1 MLVFR
6 ASVPQE
12 SSIEG
17 YLQELEKDGE
27 LVILDEVMDEEELLE
42 RVAGVF
48 PEKYVGRPRLPVE
61 VTVRCAYWK
70 TRYGLSYR
78 ELAHALLVNVEAQ
91 WFCRV
96 RKESGIPSFS
106 CLQQN
111 LAQLAEET
119 WKKINQWIVAKARQ
133 KHHTK
138 GLKCRKDST
147 VVEANLRY
155 PTDGGIL
162 IAGIRTVVREV
173 KKVVGKALPRGFRSF
188 KNKLKEARNQLRRV
202 GKQGK
207 EQVNEVLG
215 ELCGM
220 AEHVLH
226 TSREVCGEKVERF
239 RDRLEQVVVQTRQ
252 VMAGVKSI
260 PHRIVSFFEEYAR
273 PLVKGKA
280 GVSCEFGLG
289 VQIQEDELLIV
300 DWECQETLEDA
311 GSLEGG
317 LDRFEEI
324 HGHPPK
330 AFSADS
336 QYGSEKEDTWEKLKA
351 RGLEEVSIPFRGKD
365 KAKYG
370 GKRFRALQKWRS
382 GSEGTIS
389 VLKRLRGLGKIRE
402 RGEAGF
408 RRGVGLGIVTQNWVR
423 LARAMGGS
431 PERTH
436 KV

>member
-1 MLVFR
+1 MIMLVIR

-17 YLQELEKDGE
+17 YIQGLEKDRE
-27 LVILDEVMDEEELLE
+27 LVILDEVMDDKELLD

-48 PEKYVGRPRLPVE
+48 PEKDVGRHRLPVE
-61 VTVRCAYWK
+61 VTLRCTYWK

-96 RKESGIPSFS
+96 RKEGGLPSFS
-106 CLQQN
+106 CLHQN
-111 LAQLAEET
+111 IAQLDEET
-119 WKKINQWIVAKARQ
+119 WKQINKWIVTKARQ

-147 VVEANLRY
+147 VVEANVRY

-162 IAGIRTVVREV
+162 IDGIRTVVREV
-173 KKVVGKALPRGFRSF
+173 KTVVGKALPKGFRSF
-188 KNKLKEARNQLRRV
+188 QHKVKEARNTLRRV
-202 GKQGK
+202 GKGGTEK
-207 EQVNEVLG
+207 VYEVL
-215 ELCGM
+215 EALCGM
-220 AEHVLH
+220 AQHVVR
-226 TSREVCGEKVERF
+226 TSREVGGEQVEVVV
-239 RDRLEQVVVQTRQ
+239 DRLEQVVTQTRQ
-252 VMAGVKSI
+252 VIAGVKHL

-273 PLVKGKA
+273 PIVKGKA

-289 VQIQEDELLIV
+289 VQLQEDELLIV
-300 DWECQETLEDA
+300 DWECQETLDDV
-311 GSLEGG
+311 GSLERG
-317 LDRFEEI
+317 LDRFEEL

-330 AFSADS
+330 AFTADG
-336 QYGSEKEDTWEKLKA
+336 QYASEQAKTWEKLKA
-351 RGLEEVSIPFRGKD
+351 RGIAEVSIPFRGKE

-370 GKRFRALQKWRS
+370 GNRFWALQRWRS

-389 VLKRLRGLGKIRE
+389 VLKRMRGLGKIRE

-408 RRGVGLGIVTQNWVR
+408 RRGVGMGIVTQNWVR
-423 LARAMGGS
+423 LARAMG
-431 PERTH
+431 
-436 KV
+436 

>member
-1 MLVFR
+1 MLVIR

-12 SSIEG
+12 SSLEG
-17 YLQELEKDGE
+17 YIEDLEKARE
-27 LVILDEVMDEEELLE
+27 LVVLDEVMDDEELLE

-48 PEKYVGRPRLPVE
+48 PEEYVGRHRLPVE

-78 ELAHALLVNVEAQ
+78 ELEHALLVNVEAQ

-96 RKESGIPSFS
+96 RKESGLPSFS

-111 LAQLAEET
+111 IAQLDEEM
-119 WKKINQWIVAKARQ
+119 WKQINKWVVAKARQ

-147 VVEANLRY
+147 VVEANVRY

-162 IAGIRTVVREV
+162 IDGIRTVVREV
-173 KKVVGKALPRGFRSF
+173 MKVVGKALPGGFRSF
-188 KNKLKEARNQLRRV
+188 KHKVKEARNTLRRV

-207 EQVNEVLG
+207 AQVNEVLG
-215 ELCGM
+215 ELCGI
-220 AEHVLH
+220 AEHVVR
-226 TSREVCGEKVERF
+226 TSSEVGGEQVAMV
-239 RDRLEQVVVQTRQ
+239 RDRLEQVVAQTRQ
-252 VMAGVKSI
+252 VIAGVKHL

-273 PLVKGKA
+273 PIVKGKA

-289 VQIQEDELLIV
+289 VQVQEDELLIV
-300 DWECQETLEDA
+300 DWECQETLDDA
-311 GSLEGG
+311 GSLAGG
-317 LDRFEEI
+317 LDRFEAI

-336 QYGSEKEDTWEKLKA
+336 HYGSEKEDTWEKLKE
-351 RGLEEVSIPFRGKD
+351 RGIEEVSIPFRGKD

-370 GKRFRALQKWRS
+370 GSRFWALQKWRS

-389 VLKRLRGLGKIRE
+389 VLKRMRGLRKIRE

-408 RRGVGLGIVTQNWVR
+408 RRGVGMGIVTQNWVR
-423 LARAMGGS
+423 LARAMG
-431 PERTH
+431 
-436 KV
+436 

>member
-1 MLVFR
+1 MLVLR

-17 YLQELEKDGE
+17 YLQNLEKAGELE
-27 LVILDEVMDEEELLE
+27 ILDEVMDDGELLD
-42 RVAGVF
+42 RVGGVF
-48 PEKYVGRPRLPVE
+48 PEKYVGRRRLAVE

-96 RKESGIPSFS
+96 RKESGLPSFS

-111 LAQLAEET
+111 MAQLEEAT
-119 WKKINQWIVAKARQ
+119 WKQINKWIVAKARQ

-147 VVEANLRY
+147 VVEANVRY

-162 IAGIRTVVREV
+162 IDGIRTVVRAV
-173 KKVVGKALPRGFRSF
+173 KKEVGKALPRGFRSF
-188 KNKLKEARNQLRRV
+188 KHKVKEARNTLRRV

-207 EQVNEVLG
+207 EQVNAVL
-215 ELCGM
+215 EALCGM
-220 AEHVLH
+220 AEHVVR
-226 TSREVCGEKVERF
+226 TSSEVSGEQVEVVV
-239 RDRLEQVVVQTRQ
+239 DRLEQVVAQTRQ
-252 VMAGVKSI
+252 VMAGVKHI

-300 DWECQETLEDA
+300 DWECQETLDDA

-317 LDRFEEI
+317 LDRFEEV

-336 QYGSEKEDTWEKLKA
+336 QYASEKEDTWEKLKE
-351 RGLEEVSIPFRGKD
+351 RGIEEVSIPFRGKD

-370 GKRFRALQKWRS
+370 GKRFWALQKWRS

-389 VLKRLRGLGKIRE
+389 VLKRMRGLRKIRE

-408 RRGVGLGIVTQNWVR
+408 RRGVGMGIVTQNWVR
-423 LARAMGGS
+423 LARAMG
-431 PERTH
+431 
-436 KV
+436 

>member
-1 MLVFR
+1 MLVIR

-17 YLQELEKDGE
+17 YLQGLEKARELE
-27 LVILDEVMDEEELLE
+27 LLDEVMDDEELLE

-48 PEKYVGRPRLPVE
+48 PAKYVGRHRLPVE
-61 VTVRCAYWK
+61 VTVRCAYWR

-78 ELAHALLVNVEAQ
+78 ELAHTLLVNVEAQ

-96 RKESGIPSFS
+96 RKESGLPSFS

-111 LAQLAEET
+111 IAQLDEET
-119 WKKINQWIVAKARQ
+119 WKRINQWIVAKARQ
-133 KHHTK
+133 QHKTR

-147 VVEANLRY
+147 VVEANVRY

-162 IAGIRTVVREV
+162 IDGIRTVVREV
-173 KKVVGKALPRGFRSF
+173 KKGVGKALPKGFRSF
-188 KNKLKEARNQLRRV
+188 KIKLKEARNRLRRV

-215 ELCGM
+215 EVCGM
-220 AEHVLH
+220 AQHVVR
-226 TSREVCGEKVERF
+226 TSREVCGEKVEVV
-239 RDRLEQVVVQTRQ
+239 RDRLEQVVTQTRQ
-252 VMAGVKSI
+252 VMAGVKHF

-289 VQIQEDELLIV
+289 VQLQEDELLIV
-300 DWECQETLEDA
+300 DWECQETLDDA

-317 LDRFEEI
+317 LDRFEEL

-330 AFSADS
+330 AFSADA
-336 QYGSEKEDTWEKLKA
+336 QYASEQAKTWEKLKE
-351 RGLEEVSIPFRGKD
+351 RGIEEVSIPFRGKD

-370 GKRFRALQKWRS
+370 GKRFWALQKWRS

-402 RGEAGF
+402 RGEVGF
-408 RRGVGLGIVTQNWVR
+408 RRGVGMGIVTQNWVR
-423 LARAMGGS
+423 LARALG
-431 PERTH
+431 
-436 KV
+436 

>member
-1 MLVFR
+1 MLVIR

-12 SSIEG
+12 SVLEG
-17 YLQELEKDGE
+17 YIQGIEKDRE
-27 LVILDEVMDEEELLE
+27 LVILDEVLDDEELLA

-48 PEKYVGRPRLPVE
+48 PEKYVGRHRLPVE

-70 TRYGLSYR
+70 TRHGLSYR
-78 ELAHALLVNVEAQ
+78 ELAHDLRVNLEAQ

-96 RKESGIPSFS
+96 RWEGGIPSFS

-111 LAQLAEET
+111 IAQLDEAT
-119 WKKINQWIVAKARQ
+119 WKQINQWIVAKARQ

-147 VVEANLRY
+147 VVEANVRY

-162 IAGIRTVVREV
+162 VDGIRTVVREV
-173 KKVVGKALPRGFRSF
+173 KKGVGKVLPRGFRSF
-188 KNKLKEARNQLRRV
+188 KHKLKEARNTLRRV

-207 EQVNEVLG
+207 EQVNEVL
-215 ELCGM
+215 EALCGM
-220 AEHVLH
+220 AEHVVR
-226 TSREVCGEKVERF
+226 TSSEVCGEKVEVF
-239 RDRLEQVVVQTRQ
+239 VDRLAQVVVQTRQ
-252 VMAGVKSI
+252 VMAGVKHF

-273 PLVKGKA
+273 PIVKGKA

-300 DWECQETLEDA
+300 DWECQETLDDA

-317 LDRFEEI
+317 LDRFEEL

-330 AFSADS
+330 AFSADG
-336 QYGSEKEDTWEKLKA
+336 QYASEKEATWEKLKK
-351 RGLEEVSIPFRGKD
+351 RGIEEVSIPFRGKD

-370 GKRFRALQKWRS
+370 GKRFWALQQWRS

-389 VLKRLRGLGKIRE
+389 VLKRERGLRKIRE

-408 RRGVGLGIVTQNWVR
+408 RRGVGMGIVTQNWVR
-423 LARAMGGS
+423 LARAMG
-431 PERTH
+431 
-436 KV
+436 